1 MQTPGRRRIWDI
13 GLGKEVALFGYE
25 TSDGST
31 GPFSAGEWGMGL
43 WMPVSFH
50 MVEDFKDRSA
60 PIVNTD
66 YRFSGMFKAQIG
78 VYDGFQFGGRLQV
91 GHESTHLGD
100 EFTLGAQK
108 DETFQRVNVSYE
120 YWEWGV
126 SPEWRFQSAPEHH
139 VVLRLGG
146 IGLINDDNSFYST
159 TLLFPEGDTILPS
172 TRNYETTVGFEW
184 TLNNLTD
191 GKKALIAGY
200 WPFVSLDVRH
210 RTIYDYARVDACDPE
225 DGQWSFNVLWGLR
238 PVCTELHSEGAPEL
252 LRSPLLRREPP
263 RPVSKPFKLPY
274 VRFRDARAGV
284 MVWVAL
290 AHWLAPG
297 RTVGA
302 ITRSP
307 GEETSDAL

>member
-1 MQTPGRRRIWDI
+1 MGSVARMAVSVRSRASRRPAPRWDR
-13 GLGKEVALFGYE
+13 
-25 TSDGST
+25 T
-31 GPFSAGEWGMGL
+31 
-43 WMPVSFH
+43 
-50 MVEDFKDRSA
+50 
-60 PIVNTD
+60 
-66 YRFSGMFKAQIG
+66 
-78 VYDGFQFGGRLQV
+78 
-91 GHESTHLGD
+91 EST
-100 EFTLGAQK
+100 TTTAS
-108 DETFQRVNVSYE
+108 TPPPYC
-120 YWEWGV
+120 
-126 SPEWRFQSAPEHH
+126 SPK
-139 VVLRLGG
+139 G
-146 IGLINDDNSFYST
+146 IRYCQ
-159 TLLFPEGDTILPS
+159 S